1 MGPEE
6 EHLSSDE
13 KVKRSVGRTISNV
26 LVVSIAVAALAG
38 WGYFGFYQLDPGQ
51 AAVVLRLG
59 AHQETV
65 VEPGLKWHLPP
76 PFESHVVVKTGEISR
91 EEFGVRDPTEASP
104 TGQAL
109 LEAAMQTRENNIVH
123 LGFVVQ
129 YRLKDAFAA
138 RYRIAHRT
146 QVLRDAAQAAV
157 RSVVGRMT
165 IEGVLSEQRGDVELD
180 AREELQVIL
189 DHYGAGL
196 AVIAVQLQNVQPPAQ
211 VRAAFD
217 DVIAAAQDAS
227 RAINEAEG
235 HRNEVLPRARA
246 EAVELREAAG
256 AYRESKVVQSEGD
269 AMRFTALAEEFRK
282 APTVTQKRLYLETM
296 EAILPEVEKVIIEPG
311 TASVLPYLPLGQA
324 RDGGLR

>member
-1 MGPEE
+1 MAADDEN
-6 EHLSSDE
+6 LSSDE
-13 KVKRSVGRTISNV
+13 KVRRSVGRTISN
-26 LVVSIAVAALAG
+26 LLFAALAAAAVAAWA
-38 WGYFGFYQLDPGQ
+38 YFGFYQLDPGQ

-59 AHQETV
+59 AHERTL

-76 PFESHVVVKTGEISR
+76 PFESHVVVKAREILR
-91 EEFGVRDPTEASP
+91 EEFGVRDASELSP
-104 TGQAL
+104 TGQAK
-109 LEAAMQTRENNIVH
+109 LEAAMQTRENNIVN

-129 YRLKDAFAA
+129 YRVKDAFAA
-138 RYRIAHRT
+138 LYRTAHRT

-157 RSVVGRMT
+157 RSVVGRKT
-165 IEGVLSEQRGDVELD
+165 IDGVLSEERGEVEVE
-180 AREELQVIL
+180 AQEELQQIL
-189 DHYGAGL
+189 DHYGTGL
-196 AVIAVQLQNVQPPAQ
+196 VVIAVQLQEVQPPSE

-235 HRNEVLPRARA
+235 HRNEVLPKARA
-246 EAVELREAAG
+246 EAVELREAAL
-256 AYRESKVVQSEGD
+256 AYREAKVVLSEGD
-269 AMRFTALAEEFRK
+269 AARFTALAEEFRK
-282 APTVTQKRLYLETM
+282 APAVTQKRLYLETM